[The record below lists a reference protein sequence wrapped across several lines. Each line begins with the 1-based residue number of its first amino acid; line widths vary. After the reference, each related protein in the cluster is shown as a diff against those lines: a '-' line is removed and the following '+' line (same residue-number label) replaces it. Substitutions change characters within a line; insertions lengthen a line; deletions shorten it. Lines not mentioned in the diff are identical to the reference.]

1 MWNHLVCGLYTKKM
15 EREIK
20 AIIEEKFKKFK
31 KEKKELKI
39 RLMYDKMEEESLEAT
54 YDKIMSDKIVNEQ
67 LDRKNK
73 QRNA

>member
-1 MWNHLVCGLYTKKM
+1 
-15 EREIK
+15 
-20 AIIEEKFKKFK
+20 
-31 KEKKELKI
+31 
-39 RLMYDKMEEESLEAT
+39 MYDKMEEESLEAT